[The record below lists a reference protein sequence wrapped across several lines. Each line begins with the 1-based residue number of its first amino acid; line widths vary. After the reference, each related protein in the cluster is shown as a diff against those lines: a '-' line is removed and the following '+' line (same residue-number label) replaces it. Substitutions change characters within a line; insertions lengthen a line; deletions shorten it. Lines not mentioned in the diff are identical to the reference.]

1 MFLLWT
7 DFLLCCYACVQP
19 TGNNDL
25 LAKLNLLFYS
35 ETMLE
40 RQKEAVRV
48 LQYLCITVLCQ
59 VVSMELFRKYSLL
72 DNYIDETITKLSAN
86 ETDDRRRLKNKWKG
100 LLPHYMNL
108 LVTVMYCSESLQNLQ
123 LHNLEPKINRMRYQ
137 LDFGYQ
143 LYSKYWLFFDL
154 VETETEMLENKK
166 RKRTEEKM
174 SEQVCLVMK

>member
-1 MFLLWT
+1 MLWT
-7 DFLLCCYACVQP
+7 DFLPCCYACGQP

-35 ETMLE
+35 ETTLE

-59 VVSMELFRKYSLL
+59 VVSTEWFCKYSLL
-72 DNYIDETITKLSAN
+72 DTYIVETIAKLNAN
-86 ETDDRRRLKNKWKG
+86 ETEDRKRVAKKWKD
-100 LLPHYMNL
+100 LIPHYMNL
-108 LVTVMYCSESLQNLQ
+108 LITVMYSCASLQYLE
-123 LHNLEPKINRMRYQ
+123 LHNLEPQPNRIKYQ

-154 VETETEMLENKK
+154 IETETKVPENKR
-166 RKRTEEKM
+166 RKRTEEKFP
-174 SEQVCLVMK
+174 EKVCLVMK